1 MLKHLYIKNFALI
14 DVLDI
19 DFFSGF
25 SVITGET
32 GAGKSIILG
41 AIGLL
46 LGQRTDT
53 KSIKADSQKC
63 TIEATFDTNGQ
74 NIKEWLTE
82 NDLECDDDDCIIRR
96 EITASGK
103 SRGFINDTPVTLNQ
117 MKELGEMLLDV
128 HSQHKN
134 LLLQKE
140 DFQQGVLDIIA
151 DNSTL
156 LTEYKQ
162 AYAQYKKLDAELEQL
177 RHSVEESKEKEDF
190 MRFQLT
196 ELTNAN
202 LTPGEQEELEQEQ
215 RVASHTEEIK
225 SLMFDADALLNN
237 DDNGIVSALHQACQR
252 ITNAADINPKIQPL
266 AERLNS
272 ALIDIK
278 DIASECA
285 NESENIEY
293 DPERLA
299 FINERLDTIYSLQ
312 RKYDATDVSSLCEI
326 RDNLSQAID
335 NIDNFDGLL
344 TEKEAEVELAHR
356 NTQEKANALTT
367 TRKDAVQP
375 LQTQITTY
383 LSALGIPNANF
394 VIDIQ
399 PTTLNAN
406 GQDKV
411 QYLFSANKGMP
422 ARPVEQVASG
432 GEIARLML
440 SLKAIISG
448 AVKLPTIIFDEIDTG
463 VSGKV
468 AEQMARIMQEMGHS
482 ERQVI
487 SITHLPQIASA
498 GQYHYKVEK
507 HDTEEG
513 TTSVMRQ
520 LSKDE
525 RVMEIAQMLS
535 GTDVSNAAL
544 ANAKALLRNAD

>member
-1 MLKHLYIKNFALI
+1 
-14 DVLDI
+14 
-19 DFFSGF
+19 
-25 SVITGET
+25 
-32 GAGKSIILG
+32 
-41 AIGLL
+41 
-46 LGQRTDT
+46 
-53 KSIKADSQKC
+53 
-63 TIEATFDTNGQ
+63 
-74 NIKEWLTE
+74 
-82 NDLECDDDDCIIRR
+82 
-96 EITASGK
+96 
-103 SRGFINDTPVTLNQ
+103 

-151 DNSTL
+151 DNSAL

-215 RVASHTEEIK
+215 QVASHTEEIK

-252 ITNAADINPKIQPL
+252 ITNAADINPKILPL

-285 NESENIEY
+285 SESENIEY

-312 RKYDATDVSSLCEI
+312 RKYDATDVASLCEI

-335 NIDNFDGLL
+335 SIDNFDGLL

-356 NTQEKANALTT
+356 NTQEKANALSM

-468 AEQMARIMQEMGHS
+468 AEQMAKIMQEMGHS

-544 ANAKALLRNAD
+544 ANAKALLKNAD

>member
-215 RVASHTEEIK
+215 QVASHTEEIK

-252 ITNAADINPKIQPL
+252 ITNAADINPKILPL

-278 DIASECA
+278 DMYQLYAYGQKYHLGDSYFLDIIPKLVLVYPYTESFQAELKPFVYEEIKAKYGLKLVVYPFNLADEGNHGDSYKRQIGEIMALAANPEKKPVSAQKKQIEVREEENEFLTDDYKINAENRYMLVGYCRSKEHLDWVLKNKLYNVRLGNRRGALRGMDLQIIPSRIVLYTGESNGSGKNEIFVFTVNQSEVLIADKQKMEA
-285 NESENIEY
+285 LAYPAGKNGIGESY
-293 DPERLA
+293 KL
-299 FINERLDTIYSLQ
+299 FSLGE
-312 RKYDATDVSSLCEI
+312 EI
-326 RDNLSQAID
+326 KNH
-335 NIDNFDGLL
+335 
-344 TEKEAEVELAHR
+344 K
-356 NTQEKANALTT
+356 K
-367 TRKDAVQP
+367 
-375 LQTQITTY
+375 
-383 LSALGIPNANF
+383 
-394 VIDIQ
+394 IDIQ
-399 PTTLNAN
+399 KLKLDSGRSEKSYKP
-406 GQDKV
+406 
-411 QYLFSANKGMP
+411 LFV
-422 ARPVEQVASG
+422 R
-432 GEIARLML
+432 
-440 SLKAIISG
+440 
-448 AVKLPTIIFDEIDTG
+448 
-463 VSGKV
+463 
-468 AEQMARIMQEMGHS
+468 
-482 ERQVI
+482 
-487 SITHLPQIASA
+487 
-498 GQYHYKVEK
+498 Y
-507 HDTEEG
+507 
-513 TTSVMRQ
+513 
-520 LSKDE
+520 
-525 RVMEIAQMLS
+525 
-535 GTDVSNAAL
+535 
-544 ANAKALLRNAD
+544 

>member
-1 MLKHLYIKNFALI
+1 MLKHLYIKNYALI

-19 DFFSGF
+19 DFHSGF

-46 LGQRTDT
+46 LGQRTDS

-63 TIEATFDTNGQ
+63 TIEATFDAKGQ
-74 NIKEWLTE
+74 NISEWLTA
-82 NDLECDDDDCIIRR
+82 NDLESDDDDCIIRR

-103 SRGFINDTPVTLNQ
+103 SRGFVNDTPVTLNQ

-151 DNSTL
+151 NNEAL
-156 LTEYKQ
+156 LNEYKQ
-162 AYAQYKKLDAELEQL
+162 TYTQYKKLQTELEQL
-177 RHSVEESKEKEDF
+177 RNSIAESKEKEDF

-202 LTPGEQEELEQEQ
+202 LTLGEQEELEQEQ
-215 RVASHTEEIK
+215 QVASHTEEIK
-225 SLMFDADALLNN
+225 SLLFDADAMLNN
-237 DDNGIVSALHQACQR
+237 DEGGIVSILHQVCQR
-252 ITNAADINPKIQPL
+252 IANAATINPKIQPL
-266 AERLNS
+266 ADRLDS
-272 ALIDIK
+272 TLIDIK

-293 DPERLA
+293 NPERLA
-299 FINERLDTIYSLQ
+299 FINERLDLIYSLQ
-312 RKYDATDVSSLCEI
+312 RKYDAEDVAALCET
-326 RDNLSQAID
+326 RDKLAQAID
-335 NIDNFDGLL
+335 NIDNVDNLL
-344 TEKEAEVELAHR
+344 TEKEAEVELSLR
-356 NTQEKANALTT
+356 NTKEKADALTA
-367 TRKDAVQP
+367 TRKSAIEP
-375 LQTQITTY
+375 LQTQITKY

-394 VIDIQ
+394 TIDIQ
-399 PTTLNAN
+399 PSTFGLN

-422 ARPVEQVASG
+422 VRPVEQVASG

-468 AEQMARIMQEMGHS
+468 AEQMAKIMQEMGHS

-507 HDTEEG
+507 HDTAEG

-520 LSKDE
+520 LNTEE
-525 RVMEIAQMLS
+525 RTMEIAQMLS
-535 GTDVSNAAL
+535 GTDVSEAAL
-544 ANAKALLRNAD
+544 ANARDLLKDTL

>member
-1 MLKHLYIKNFALI
+1 
-14 DVLDI
+14 
-19 DFFSGF
+19 
-25 SVITGET
+25 
-32 GAGKSIILG
+32 
-41 AIGLL
+41 
-46 LGQRTDT
+46 
-53 KSIKADSQKC
+53 
-63 TIEATFDTNGQ
+63 
-74 NIKEWLTE
+74 
-82 NDLECDDDDCIIRR
+82 
-96 EITASGK
+96 
-103 SRGFINDTPVTLNQ
+103 

-215 RVASHTEEIK
+215 QVASHTEEIK

-237 DDNGIVSALHQACQR
+237 DDNGIVSALHQAWQR
-252 ITNAADINPKIQPL
+252 ITNAADINPKILPL

-285 NESENIEY
+285 SESENIEY

-312 RKYDATDVSSLCEI
+312 RKYDATDVASLCEI

-335 NIDNFDGLL
+335 SIDNFDGLL

-356 NTQEKANALTT
+356 NTQEKANALST

-468 AEQMARIMQEMGHS
+468 AEQMAKIMQEMGHS

-544 ANAKALLRNAD
+544 ANAKALLKNAD

>member
-215 RVASHTEEIK
+215 QVASHTEEIK
-225 SLMFDADALLNN
+225 SLMFDA
-237 DDNGIVSALHQACQR
+237 
-252 ITNAADINPKIQPL
+252 
-266 AERLNS
+266 
-272 ALIDIK
+272 

-356 NTQEKANALTT
+356 NTQEKANALSA

-544 ANAKALLRNAD
+544 ANAKALLKNAD